1 MVIGETNDA
10 NGFSVVFSEPVK
22 AQVLGWQGVLIPN
35 ESRPDPTLIYN
46 SFNFAALEIQPGLEV
61 VNITFGTRKS
71 NDEESVYKA
80 IYNAVSE
87 TWSLNK
93 ITLN

>member
-61 VNITFGTRKS
+61 VNITFGIRK
-71 NDEESVYKA
+71 VMMKKVC
-80 IYNAVSE
+80 I
-87 TWSLNK
+87 K
-93 ITLN
+93 QFITLFQKRGV